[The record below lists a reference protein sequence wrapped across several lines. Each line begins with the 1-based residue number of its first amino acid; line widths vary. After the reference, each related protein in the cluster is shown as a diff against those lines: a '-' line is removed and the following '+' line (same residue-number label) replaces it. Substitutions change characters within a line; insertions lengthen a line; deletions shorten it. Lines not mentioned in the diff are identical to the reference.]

1 MMKIGDMVK
10 FSAIMAGLGDAL
22 GLVIGFSEI
31 GNTRRAVEVQWF
43 DKSVTRAREPITTE
57 LTEFLE
63 VVSASR

>member
-22 GLVIGFSEI
+22 GIVIGFN
-31 GNTRRAVEVQWF
+31 GRAAEVQWF

-63 VVSASR
+63 VVSEAR

>member
-1 MMKIGDMVK
+1 MVK

-22 GLVIGFSEI
+22 GIVIGFN
-31 GNTRRAVEVQWF
+31 GRAVEVQWF

-63 VVSASR
+63 VVSEAR